1 MFGSIFN
8 SVLNEASIAPYAAS
22 AKAFIASIGVLFP
35 IALIAICLFVG
46 LFGRRISGLVRF
58 VLLFAI
64 GFIAAVAFVC
74 PLISS
79 ALPDVPGYVVG
90 LVAGVL
96 AAVLSKLIYN
106 GVYIGVIG
114 FAVYKICFDAM
125 LLAQL
130 TAMTKGDMNMSLAVA
145 AVAVLVALF
154 LRKYL
159 EMLITSLLGGMGVAF
174 FANTFF
180 DYASKIN
187 LTNETVIVLAGA
199 VLMVPMFIYQY
210 RHRRYF

>member
-1 MFGSIFN
+1 MLGSIFN
-8 SVLNEASIAPYAAS
+8 SVLTEASIAPYANT
-22 AKAFIASIGVLFP
+22 AKDFITSVGVLFP
-35 IALIAICLFVG
+35 IALIALCLFVG
-46 LFGRRISGLVRF
+46 LFGRRVSGLVRF

-64 GFIAAVAFVC
+64 GFIAAVAYVC
-74 PLISS
+74 PILASI
-79 ALPDVPGYVVG
+79 APGVPGYAVG
-90 LVAGVL
+90 LAAGLL

-130 TAMTKGDMNMSLAVA
+130 TAMTKGNMNASLAVA

-159 EMLITSLLGGMGVAF
+159 EMFITSLLGGMGVAF
-174 FANTFF
+174 FASKIYN
-180 DYASKIN
+180 YASFIK
-187 LTNETVIVLAGA
+187 LTNETVFVLAGLI
-199 VLMVPMFIYQY
+199 LMIPMFIYQY
-210 RHRRYF
+210 RHRRFF